1 MTRCIHCTRCVRF
14 SSEVAG
20 VEDLGTT
27 GRGNNMQIGTYVEK
41 MIMSELSGNV
51 IDLCPVGALTSKPYA
66 FMARPWETRKTESID
81 VMDGLGCNI
90 IVTHRTGEVLRIM
103 PRMNEDINEE
113 WLSDKCR
120 CACDGLKRQRLTQP
134 MVKGC
139 DGNLAPCSWE
149 DAIVAVAKALD
160 SSPPEQI
167 AAVAGGQADGEA
179 LMAMKDL
186 MNRLGSELV
195 YTEEAAP
202 CSDLRSN
209 YLLNTGI
216 AGVEDADLVLLIGA
230 NPRFD
235 APVFN
240 SRLRKCWIHNEL
252 DLALVGPKVDLT
264 YDYDH
269 LGDSTEVLQ
278 QLADGS
284 HPFSARLAAAKAPVV
299 IVGSEALQRGDGGAV
314 MRLTQQIADK
324 VRTSSGC
331 GSEWAVLNVLH
342 RVASQVAALDL
353 GYKSGVAEAR
363 DAKPKVVWLL
373 GADAGAITREDLPK
387 DCFLIYQ
394 GHHGD
399 QGAAIADC
407 VLPGAAYTEKQG
419 TYVNMEGRTQ
429 QTFPALA
436 PPGEA
441 RVDWKIIRVISEV
454 IDEKLPYDKLQELRA
469 RMAEVSPNLV
479 RYGNVETA
487 NFFAQSLAMAQTV
500 SAKLS
505 TEPLDI
511 SKKVLEDFYQT
522 DSVSR
527 ASPTMA
533 KCVTAVK
540 QQRESVF
547 NQS

>member
-363 DAKPKVVWLL
+363 DAKPKVLWLL
-373 GADAGAITREDLPK
+373 GADSEALTRDDIPE
-387 DCFLIYQ
+387 DCFVIYQ

-399 QGAAIADC
+399 AGAAIADC

-454 IDEKLPYDKLQELRA
+454 IDEKLPYDKLSELRA

-547 NQS
+547 HQS

>member
-1 MTRCIHCTRCVRF
+1 M
-14 SSEVAG
+14 G
-20 VEDLGTT
+20 K
-27 GRGNNMQIGTYVEK
+27 N
-41 MIMSELSGNV
+41 
-51 IDLCPVGALTSKPYA
+51 
-66 FMARPWETRKTESID
+66 
-81 VMDGLGCNI
+81 
-90 IVTHRTGEVLRIM
+90 
-103 PRMNEDINEE
+103 
-113 WLSDKCR
+113 
-120 CACDGLKRQRLTQP
+120 
-134 MVKGC
+134 
-139 DGNLAPCSWE
+139 
-149 DAIVAVAKALD
+149 
-160 SSPPEQI
+160 
-167 AAVAGGQADGEA
+167 
-179 LMAMKDL
+179 
-186 MNRLGSELV
+186 
-195 YTEEAAP
+195 
-202 CSDLRSN
+202 
-209 YLLNTGI
+209 
-216 AGVEDADLVLLIGA
+216 
-230 NPRFD
+230 
-235 APVFN
+235 
-240 SRLRKCWIHNEL
+240 
-252 DLALVGPKVDLT
+252 
-264 YDYDH
+264 
-269 LGDSTEVLQ
+269 
-278 QLADGS
+278 
-284 HPFSARLAAAKAPVV
+284 PVV
-299 IVGSEALQRGDGGAV
+299 IVGSDALQREDGGAV
-314 MRLTQQIADK
+314 MSYTQQIASK
-324 VRTSSGC
+324 LRQTSGC
-331 GSEWAVLNVLH
+331 ANDWAIVNVLN

-353 GYKSGVAEAR
+353 GYTPGVAEVR
-363 DAKPKVVWLL
+363 QAKPKILWLM
-373 GADAGAITREDLPK
+373 GADAEAISKDDIPE
-387 DCFLIYQ
+387 DCFVIYQ

-399 QGAAIADC
+399 AGAAIADC

-547 NQS
+547 HQS

>member
-1 MTRCIHCTRCVRF
+1 M
-14 SSEVAG
+14 
-20 VEDLGTT
+20 
-27 GRGNNMQIGTYVEK
+27 
-41 MIMSELSGNV
+41 
-51 IDLCPVGALTSKPYA
+51 AL
-66 FMARPWETRKTESID
+66 
-81 VMDGLGCNI
+81 
-90 IVTHRTGEVLRIM
+90 
-103 PRMNEDINEE
+103 
-113 WLSDKCR
+113 
-120 CACDGLKRQRLTQP
+120 
-134 MVKGC
+134 
-139 DGNLAPCSWE
+139 
-149 DAIVAVAKALD
+149 
-160 SSPPEQI
+160 
-167 AAVAGGQADGEA
+167 
-179 LMAMKDL
+179 KDL
-186 MNRLGSELV
+186 FNRLGSEAV
-195 YTEEAAP
+195 CTEEIFPTDATGT
-202 CSDLRSN
+202 DLRYGTVNNTNNDNDINSRSN

-216 AGVEDADLVLLIGA
+216 AGVEDADFVLLIGA

-278 QLADGS
+278 QLADGT
-284 HPFSARLAAAKAPVV
+284 HPYSARLAAAKAPVV

-324 VRTSSGC
+324 LRTSSGC
-331 GSEWAVLNVLH
+331 GGDWAVLNVLH

-363 DAKPKVVWLL
+363 NAKPKVLWLL
-373 GADAGAITREDLPK
+373 GADSEALTRDDIPE
-387 DCFLIYQ
+387 DCFVIYQ

-399 QGAAIADC
+399 AGAAIADC

-547 NQS
+547 HQS

>member
-363 DAKPKVVWLL
+363 DAKPKVLWLL
-373 GADAGAITREDLPK
+373 GADSEALTRDDIPE
-387 DCFLIYQ
+387 DCFVIYQ

-399 QGAAIADC
+399 AWAAIADC

-419 TYVNMEGRTQ
+419 TYVNMEGRTH

-547 NQS
+547 HQS